1 MKKVCTHVY
10 RNLEK
15 KKVHT
20 TLIPTRYY
28 AVFNNV
34 GTKTDWWPAYPTKEK
49 KTTKKDL
56 KRTERLMAKVY
67 RLTR

>member
-49 KTTKKDL
+49 KRRKKN
-56 KRTERLMAKVY
+56 
-67 RLTR
+67 